1 MWMWRKF
8 CRMNV
13 VLDIE
18 TDSLKP
24 TKIHCIVAK
33 DLSTSQ
39 VHIWDQDNLD
49 KFKPWSETVNSFV
62 MHNGISF
69 DAPHL
74 NRLLGTNIKLKQI
87 KDTMI
92 MSQLFNPVREDGH
105 SLAAWGKRLKFP
117 KMECDNYSE
126 YTEDMLEYCKNDV
139 LLTEKVYDRLNNEGK
154 DFSSYAIALEHKTRA
169 ILDQQEKNG
178 FALDIQKTIGLLGR
192 LSDEAQELTEWSLQE
207 FSPTKILLKTK
218 TKMIPFNIASR
229 QQIAARLKKRG
240 WKPKQ
245 FTPKSEQPMINEEI
259 LNKIDME
266 EAKKFSRFFLL
277 QKRIAQI
284 QGWIDAYDDTTGR
297 VHGRVLTLKTITGRM
312 AHMSPNMANVP
323 AVRSPFGEECRD
335 CWTVGNPQ
343 THSLVGTDAS
353 GLELRCLAHLMNDKE
368 FTNELVNGDIHTRNM
383 KMAGITDRDQCKTFI
398 YAWLYGA
405 QAYKIGQIVGV
416 NKAQAQVLI
425 NRFLE
430 NMPALKEIRNDIL
443 EEAEEGVIQGV
454 DGRNLHIR
462 SPHSALNTLIQ
473 GAGAVVCKEWLVNM
487 IIRINQSGLDAK
499 LVASIHDE
507 YQFEVAKKDVNEF
520 GKITKEAIQ
529 YTEKKLEF
537 NCPLDSTWKEGETW
551 AETH

>member
-1 MWMWRKF
+1 
-8 CRMNV
+8 MNV

-207 FSPTKILLKTK
+207 FSPTKIKLKTK
-218 TKMIPFNIASR
+218 TKKIPFNIASR

-335 CWTVGNPQ
+335 CWTVGNPH

-425 NRFLE
+425 NKFLE
-430 NMPALKEIRNDIL
+430 NMPTLAKVRNDIS
-443 EEAEEGVIQGV
+443 EEAETGTVDGV
-454 DGRNLHIR
+454 DGRKLHIR
-462 SPHSALNTLIQ
+462 SPHSALNSLIQ
-473 GAGAVVCKEWLVNM
+473 GAGAVVCKEWLINM
-487 IIRINQSGLDAK
+487 IIRVNQSGLDAK

-507 YQFEVAKKDVNEF
+507 YQFEVAKKDVKEF

>member
-1 MWMWRKF
+1 
-8 CRMNV
+8 MNV

-229 QQIAARLKKRG
+229 QQIADRLKKRG

-335 CWTVGNPQ
+335 CWTVGNPH

-425 NRFLE
+425 NKFLE
-430 NMPALKEIRNDIL
+430 NMPTLAKVRNDIS
-443 EEAEEGVIQGV
+443 EEAETGTVDGV
-454 DGRNLHIR
+454 DGRKLHIR
-462 SPHSALNTLIQ
+462 SPHSALNSLIQ
-473 GAGAVVCKEWLVNM
+473 GAGAVVCKEWLINM
-487 IIRINQSGLDAK
+487 IIRVNQSGLDVK

-507 YQFEVAKKDVNEF
+507 YQFEVAKKDVKEF